1 MNLKNLFFWM
11 ILVCIC
17 FFQTGCELLTLP
29 LQLVGAAAG
38 VVGEAVNLASSLPM
52 PPPWVF
58 F

>member
-1 MNLKNLFFWM
+1 MKLKNLSFLL
-11 ILVCIC
+11 ILVFVC

-29 LQLVGAAAG
+29 LQLVGAAVGVAG
-38 VVGEAVNLASSLPM
+38 QAINLAGSLPM